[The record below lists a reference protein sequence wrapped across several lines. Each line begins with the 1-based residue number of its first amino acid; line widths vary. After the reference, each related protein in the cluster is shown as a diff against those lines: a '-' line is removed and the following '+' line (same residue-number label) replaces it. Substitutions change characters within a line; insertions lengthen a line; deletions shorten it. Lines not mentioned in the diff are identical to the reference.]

1 MITAIIQAR
10 LGSTRFPGKVLEYF
24 SGNTLLGHIIERLKY
39 SKHIR
44 RIIVATTESKGDDIL
59 VDYLLKNNIDYFRGS
74 ENDVLDRFYKAS
86 VKFNSEYI
94 LRVTSDDPFKDPKII
109 DDVIE
114 LFLNQN
120 LDFAYNNN
128 PVSFPEGLDVEV
140 FTFDAL
146 KRAQI
151 NAKNE
156 FEREHITQYF
166 YKNPHLFLQ
175 NNLKNEIN
183 YSNLRWTLDTY
194 EDLKFTKE
202 VYKRLYNNN
211 KMFYFED
218 ILKLLDNE
226 PEIRLINA
234 NVKRSYLYNK

>member
-24 SGNTLLGHIIERLKY
+24 SDNTLLGHIIERLKY

-44 RIIVATTESKGDDIL
+44 KIIVATTDSKIDDKL
-59 VDYLLKNNIDYFRGS
+59 VDYLLKKNIDYFRGS
-74 ENDVLDRFYKAS
+74 ENNVLDRFYNAA
-86 VKFNSEYI
+86 VKFNAEYI

-114 LFLNQN
+114 LFLNQK

-151 NAKNE
+151 NAKNA
-156 FEREHITQYF
+156 FDREHVTQYF
-166 YKNPHLFLQ
+166 FKNPQLFLQ

-183 YSNLRWTLDTY
+183 YSNLRWTLDTL

-202 VYKRLYNNN
+202 VYRRLYQNK

-218 ILKLLDNE
+218 ILKLLDKE
-226 PEIRLINA
+226 TEIGLINA
-234 NVKRSYLYNK
+234 SVKRSYLYNN